1 MNKNSKKN
9 FNITNIKSRT
19 VDSNNF
25 ITASDFNLVQVGI
38 KIDVIPQITKDY
50 LSLYYIRQV
59 EKYISQKYPL
69 NIIRTPVHLCLGQE
83 AIPVGVSNNLFH
95 FDKVLSGHRSHGH
108 FLSKGGSLT
117 SLFAELLGKESGCAK
132 GRGGSQHLI
141 DLDVNFIASAPILGG
156 TIPIGVGLAFA
167 NKLLSQNSVVVSYFG
182 DAVLEEGIFW
192 ESISFAA
199 LHKLSI
205 LFVLE
210 NNRLSVHTDISLRQP
225 DRQMIDIANAFNVA
239 SRQVNGNNVSEV
251 SLAAGS
257 LISQIRGQQ
266 GPAILFCETYRQIEH
281 VGPNDD
287 LNLGYRNLTE
297 HKYWVEKDPLI
308 ITKSQIEENGT
319 LSNEI
324 KDNLTVIDDYIES
337 CWDTAIHSNPP
348 ILVI

>member
-1 MNKNSKKN
+1 MNKNLKKN
-9 FNITNIKSRT
+9 STPTNLKTKLADFNKI
-19 VDSNNF
+19 

-38 KIDVIPQITKDY
+38 SIDSIPQIYRDY

-59 EKYISQKYPL
+59 EKCISQKYPL
-69 NIIRTPVHLCLGQE
+69 NIIRTPVHLCFGQE
-83 AIPVGVSNNLFH
+83 AIPVGVSNNLFN

-141 DLDVNFIASAPILGG
+141 DLSVNFIASAPILGG

-167 NKLLSQNSVVVSYFG
+167 NKLSSQTGVVVSYFG

-199 LHKLSI
+199 LHELPI
-205 LFVLE
+205 LFVVE
-210 NNRLSVHTDISLRQP
+210 NNRLSVHTDLKSRQP
-225 DRQMIDIANAFNVA
+225 NRKMVDIAKAFNVA
-239 SRQVNGNNVSEV
+239 SRQVNGNYVSEV
-251 SLAAGS
+251 SNAAGL

-266 GPAILFCETYRQIEH
+266 GPAILFCETYRQNEH

-287 LNLGYRNLTE
+287 LELGYRNLTE

-308 ITKSQIEENGT
+308 ISKAQIEEIDTSLIG
-319 LSNEI
+319 LKE
-324 KDNLTVIDDYIES
+324 NLTIIDNYIES
-337 CWDTAIHSNPP
+337 CWNIAINSNPIT
-348 ILVI
+348 ILT